1 MQCTT
6 ILQQI
11 CFPETITPFLYKEY
25 TKMTVDTP
33 VIFFLYTTWRLPGEY
48 PSQLRWNSQRWRPGQ
63 TSCLASWQKRLA
75 LKSLNESFSKM
86 I

>member
-48 PSQLRWNSQRWRPGQ
+48 PSQLR
-63 TSCLASWQKRLA
+63 
-75 LKSLNESFSKM
+75 
-86 I
+86 